1 MIRVSRSDGRDYTLI
16 TVDGELAAESIEAV
30 EGCCNEVLSAG
41 NRAYLFLRNV
51 YLIDLPGRALLTRL
65 SAKGVGLLATG
76 IYTEYVAGGLRG
88 PLATGEH

>member
-1 MIRVSRSDGRDYTLI
+1 MIRVFKSDGRDYTLI

-41 NRAYLFLRNV
+41 HRAYLFLRDV
-51 YLIDLPGRALLTRL
+51 SLIDLPGRALLARL

-76 IYTEYVAGGLRG
+76 IYTEYVVGGLRG
-88 PLATGEH
+88 SVTTGEH